1 MIDDD
6 DDDMLEIKLVLLG
19 ESGVGKTSIIG
30 RYVRDEFSENIISSS
45 TMTYVGK
52 TITINKQK
60 IQLNIWDT
68 IGQERF
74 RSLSKLFFN
83 DTKIVVLVYSID
95 NKKSFENLSY
105 WYNLYTEQLV
115 VEDTILGVVANKSDL
130 FDIQDVSDEEGREY
144 AKKNGAIFG
153 LISAKANKQGIDL
166 YIHKLIEAYLNKI
179 NKNNNN
185 NNKDNK
191 GIKLNQSNNRNNN
204 NQKSSCCGRGNS
216 KKFQKRMSFI
226 KSNKGILNSIF
237 LGNNEV
243 GKTSIIKRICGK
255 QFSDDEAHTD
265 TISDFTIKCKYKT
278 DTIILKI
285 FDVDNDKMKT
295 KQFIETMKNSNI
307 FFLVYDIRNNESLNK
322 ISFWIEVIKRCKED
336 EKEPSY
342 LLYILG
348 NKDDSNE
355 EEIKEE
361 ENTKLVEEGKKISIN
376 NKGIF
381 RVVSAKENKGIDNI
395 VSEAIEKYLCM
406 P

>member
-1 MIDDD
+1 MIDD

-95 NKKSFENLSY
+95 NKKTFDNLSY
-105 WYNLYTEQLV
+105 WYDLYREQLV

-130 FDIQDVSDEEGREY
+130 FDRQEVSDEEGREY

-191 GIKLNQSNNRNNN
+191 GVKLNPSNNGNKN
-204 NQKSSCCGRGNS
+204 NQKSSCCGGGNS
-216 KKFQKRMSFI
+216 KKLQRKMSLI
-226 KSNKGILNSIF
+226 KSNKGILNSVF

-295 KQFIETMKNSNI
+295 KQFIDTMKNSNI
-307 FFLVYDIRNNESLNK
+307 FFLVYDIRNKESLNK
-322 ISFWIEVIKRCKED
+322 ISFWIEAIKRCKEN

-342 LLYILG
+342 LLYIIG

-355 EEIKEE
+355 EEIKE
-361 ENTKLVEEGKKISIN
+361 ENTKLVEEGKKISID

>member
-95 NKKSFENLSY
+95 SKKTFDNLSY
-105 WYNLYTEQLV
+105 WYDLYREQLV

-130 FDIQDVSDEEGREY
+130 FDRQEVSDEEGREY

-191 GIKLNQSNNRNNN
+191 GVKLNPSNNGNKN
-204 NQKSSCCGRGNS
+204 NQKSSCCGGGNS
-216 KKFQKRMSFI
+216 KKLQRKMSLI
-226 KSNKGILNSIF
+226 KSNKGIVNSIF

-295 KQFIETMKNSNI
+295 KQFIDTMKNSNI
-307 FFLVYDIRNNESLNK
+307 FFLVYDIRNKESLNK
-322 ISFWIEVIKRCKED
+322 ISFWIEAIKRCKEN

-361 ENTKLVEEGKKISIN
+361 NTKLVEEGKKISID

>member
-1 MIDDD
+1 MID

-30 RYVRDEFSENIISSS
+30 RYVKDEFDENTISSS

-52 TITINKQK
+52 QVTINNQN

-95 NKKSFENLSY
+95 SKKTFDNLSY
-105 WYNLYTEQLV
+105 WYNLYTQQLV

-130 FDIQDVSDEEGREY
+130 FDKQEVSDEEGREY

-166 YIHKLIEAYLNKI
+166 YIYQLIEAYLKKI
-179 NKNNNN
+179 NKNNKND

-191 GIKLNQSNNRNNN
+191 GIKLSSSNNRNNN
-204 NQKSSCCGRGNS
+204 IQKSSCCGGGNN
-216 KKFQKRMSFI
+216 KKLQKKMSFI
-226 KSNKGILNSIF
+226 KNNKGILNSIF

-255 QFSDDEAHTD
+255 QFSDDEPHTD
-265 TISDFTIKCKYKT
+265 IISDFTVKYKYKS

-285 FDVDNDKMKT
+285 YDVDNDKMKT
-295 KQFIETMKNSNI
+295 KQFVDSMKISNI
-307 FFLVYDIRNNESLNK
+307 FFLVYDIRNNKSLEK
-322 ISFWIEVIKRCKED
+322 ISFWIEAIKRCKEN
-336 EKEPSY
+336 EKEPNY
-342 LLYILG
+342 LLYIIG
-348 NKDDSNE
+348 NKDDSND
-355 EEIKEE
+355 EEINGE
-361 ENTKLVEEGKKISIN
+361 ENKKLVEEGRKISIN

-381 RVVSAKENKGIDNI
+381 QVVSAKENKGIDNL
-395 VSEAIEKYLCM
+395 VSEAIEKYLSM